1 MITDVME
8 IRRVG
13 MSARLLLRVD
23 GVFEAVLGL
32 VLLAS
37 PITGLYAALALPSP
51 AVKPVVVGL
60 GILLVP
66 LLPVLWLQSRDP
78 RRQQVLG
85 LATGNGL
92 GALVFALW
100 VLLWN
105 RDFNTAGAAF
115 VLTVAGILA
124 VLAALQ
130 ARQAQAAS

>member
-85 LATGNGL
+85 LAAGNGL

-115 VLTVAGILA
+115 VLSVAGILA